1 MGWRDAPIVKAGPEA
16 LQKPID
22 PTQTPGFQAS
32 VAGATARARA
42 GVESETPPP
51 GYRWA
56 DATRTRLIPIPGGPA
71 DKAPAQLNAQQK
83 AAAREDAAYRVGLA
97 RQLRENTKGLTGTGL
112 FGPLFSNFGG
122 TRSADAEAIIE
133 NLRQKGAMASILE
146 MLQETGGKN
155 PFTPMS
161 QGEVAIIAGAKIPPM
176 GINLSDKTNEQSSR
190 QIERAGARA
199 YNLLGGNQAQLEA
212 DIARL
217 FGRSQQSK
225 AAKDGISVKR
235 IR

>member
-32 VAGATARARA
+32 VTGATARARA
-42 GVESETPPP
+42 AVESETPPP

-56 DATRTRLIPIPGGPA
+56 DAARTRLVPIPGGPA

-83 AAAREDAAYRVGLA
+83 AAAREDAAYRVALA
-97 RQLRENTKGLTGTGL
+97 RQLRENTKGLTGTGF

-122 TRSADAEAIIE
+122 TRSADAEAVIE

-176 GINLSDKTNEQSSR
+176 GVNLSDKTNQQSAR

-199 YNLLGGNQAQLEA
+199 YKLLGGNPAQLEA

-217 FGRSQQSK
+217 TGRAQQSK
-225 AAKDGISVKR
+225 TATDGVSVKR